1 VWHDNETGV
10 DLLGFDQLVDTASFL
25 VQSDELLPLTVGVFG
40 DWGSG
45 KSSLMRM
52 VYDRLKEDD
61 RYVCVHFSPLQHEG
75 YDDVKAAH

>member
-1 VWHDNETGV
+1 MWHDNETGV

-25 VQSDELLPLTVGVFG
+25 AQSDELLPLTVGFFG

-61 RYVCVHFSPLQHEG
+61 RYV
-75 YDDVKAAH
+75 